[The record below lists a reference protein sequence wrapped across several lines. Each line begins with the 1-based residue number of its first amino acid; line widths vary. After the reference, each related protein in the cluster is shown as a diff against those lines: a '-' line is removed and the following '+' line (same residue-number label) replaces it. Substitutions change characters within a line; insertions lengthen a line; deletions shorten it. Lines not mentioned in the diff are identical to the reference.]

1 VNHAANVFHCFD
13 ATCQKK
19 GDVIDLWATL
29 HHKNLRQAALDLVH
43 TFNLEAAPGT
53 EKRQG

>member
-29 HHKNLRQAALDLVH
+29 HHKNLRQAEFDLVH
-43 TFNLEAAPGT
+43 TLDLEPTPGT
-53 EKRQG
+53 EKR